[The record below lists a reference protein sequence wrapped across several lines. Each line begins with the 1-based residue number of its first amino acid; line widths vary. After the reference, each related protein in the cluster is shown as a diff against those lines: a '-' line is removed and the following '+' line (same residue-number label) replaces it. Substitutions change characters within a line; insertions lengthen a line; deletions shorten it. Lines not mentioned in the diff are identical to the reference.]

1 MFKVICIETGTIHT
15 VYGCNGVK
23 FLLYD
28 DLQMCWYWKDID
40 GFMPM
45 EVQE

>member
-1 MFKVICIETGTIHT
+1 MFKVICIETGRIHT
-15 VYGCNGVK
+15 VYGWNGIM

-28 DLQMCWYWKDID
+28 DLSMCWFWKEMD